1 MPSILEY
8 AETEFSLLAEKPFTD
23 VDSLLLSQFSYMNL
37 SAFEDELKCE
47 NKIEIRELLKAE
59 RFEKLMFHVRDTKSN
74 MRLLY
79 AMASSPRWRNI
90 KIGNF
95 VEKLCDQ
102 SEEQFAAI
110 TVYLDDDH
118 ACAVFR
124 GTDATL
130 VGWKEDF
137 NMAFLPVIPS
147 QADAADYVTKLGK
160 SFPGKLLLMGHSKG
174 GNLAAYAGMF
184 CDPEIQKRIER
195 VYPLDSPGFI
205 GNTLESEEYGRIQSR
220 VHKVIPKGSLI
231 GMLLENHGAY
241 SVVESNQMGIM
252 QHDPFSWEVRGKD
265 FCYAEDL
272 DKGSVLVNQ
281 TVHQWLAQCTRE
293 QRRKFVD
300 AIFDLLASTQ
310 RINWKEMHKDVHAGV
325 TAIRGVREQIDIET
339 ARMIANLLGRLAVI
353 GAGNALEMLRQ
364 KTPFQQES
372 AQKEQGGLEH
382 V

>member
-147 QADAADYVTKLGK
+147 QADAADYVTKLGEG
-160 SFPGKLLLMGHSKG
+160 FPGKLLLMGQAATLQPTRACSATRKFKSVLSASTRSTAPASSATRSNPKNMG
-174 GNLAAYAGMF
+174 AFKAAYIRSFRKARSSA
-184 CDPEIQKRIER
+184 CCLK
-195 VYPLDSPGFI
+195 
-205 GNTLESEEYGRIQSR
+205 T
-220 VHKVIPKGSLI
+220 
-231 GMLLENHGAY
+231 
-241 SVVESNQMGIM
+241 
-252 QHDPFSWEVRGKD
+252 
-265 FCYAEDL
+265 
-272 DKGSVLVNQ
+272 
-281 TVHQWLAQCTRE
+281 TVHTPLWKATKWALCSTTR
-293 QRRKFVD
+293 
-300 AIFDLLASTQ
+300 S
-310 RINWKEMHKDVHAGV
+310 
-325 TAIRGVREQIDIET
+325 RGR
-339 ARMIANLLGRLAVI
+339 
-353 GAGNALEMLRQ
+353 
-364 KTPFQQES
+364 
-372 AQKEQGGLEH
+372 
-382 V
+382 

>member
-8 AETEFSLLAEKPFTD
+8 AETEFSPLTEKPFTD

-130 VGWKEDF
+130 IGWKEDF
-137 NMAFLPVIPS
+137 NMSFLSPVPS
-147 QADAADYVTKLGK
+147 QKDAVRYIDTTVQR
-160 SFPGKLLLMGHSKG
+160 SEGKLILGGHSKG
-174 GNLAAYAGMF
+174 CLLYT
-184 CDPEIQKRIER
+184 
-195 VYPLDSPGFI
+195 SP
-205 GNTLESEEYGRIQSR
+205 SPR
-220 VHKVIPKGSLI
+220 
-231 GMLLENHGAY
+231 
-241 SVVESNQMGIM
+241 
-252 QHDPFSWEVRGKD
+252 
-265 FCYAEDL
+265 
-272 DKGSVLVNQ
+272 
-281 TVHQWLAQCTRE
+281 
-293 QRRKFVD
+293 D
-300 AIFDLLASTQ
+300 AS
-310 RINWKEMHKDVHAGV
+310 
-325 TAIRGVREQIDIET
+325 
-339 ARMIANLLGRLAVI
+339 
-353 GAGNALEMLRQ
+353 
-364 KTPFQQES
+364 
-372 AQKEQGGLEH
+372 
-382 V
+382 

>member
-137 NMAFLPVIPS
+137 NMAVRCPVPS
-147 QADAADYVTKLGK
+147 Q
-160 SFPGKLLLMGHSKG
+160 
-174 GNLAAYAGMF
+174 
-184 CDPEIQKRIER
+184 
-195 VYPLDSPGFI
+195 
-205 GNTLESEEYGRIQSR
+205 ESSGCRPPSYCA
-220 VHKVIPKGSLI
+220 L
-231 GMLLENHGAY
+231 
-241 SVVESNQMGIM
+241 
-252 QHDPFSWEVRGKD
+252 
-265 FCYAEDL
+265 
-272 DKGSVLVNQ
+272 
-281 TVHQWLAQCTRE
+281 
-293 QRRKFVD
+293 RRKT
-300 AIFDLLASTQ
+300 ASACIMPPDPDH
-310 RINWKEMHKDVHAGV
+310 RKVY
-325 TAIRGVREQIDIET
+325 
-339 ARMIANLLGRLAVI
+339 GRLAAQS
-353 GAGNALEMLRQ
+353 GC
-364 KTPFQQES
+364 TP
-372 AQKEQGGLEH
+372 LPD

>member
-8 AETEFSLLAEKPFTD
+8 AETEFSPLAEKPFTD

-130 VGWKEDF
+130 VGWKRILTWHF
-137 NMAFLPVIPS
+137 CPS
-147 QADAADYVTKLGK
+147 
-160 SFPGKLLLMGHSKG
+160 
-174 GNLAAYAGMF
+174 
-184 CDPEIQKRIER
+184 
-195 VYPLDSPGFI
+195 SP
-205 GNTLESEEYGRIQSR
+205 RR
-220 VHKVIPKGSLI
+220 P
-231 GMLLENHGAY
+231 M
-241 SVVESNQMGIM
+241 
-252 QHDPFSWEVRGKD
+252 R
-265 FCYAEDL
+265 
-272 DKGSVLVNQ
+272 Q
-281 TVHQWLAQCTRE
+281 T
-293 QRRKFVD
+293 
-300 AIFDLLASTQ
+300 
-310 RINWKEMHKDVHAGV
+310 M
-325 TAIRGVREQIDIET
+325 
-339 ARMIANLLGRLAVI
+339 
-353 GAGNALEMLRQ
+353 
-364 KTPFQQES
+364 
-372 AQKEQGGLEH
+372 
-382 V
+382 